1 MTYRP
6 DPNRQAPK
14 NPYNP
19 YPPQRPN
26 GLPPQGRPYSNSPTQ
41 PTRAPAQP
49 VQYAPPGRVRAR
61 RSDEAGGWTRP
72 PQRRGCGCGCLPLG
86 LFGGL
91 LLFILAV
98 YFLTPL
104 RTNILLLGI
113 DYAPYNG
120 TVSRTDTLILATV
133 VPLKPYVGLL
143 SIPRDLW
150 VNIPGVGE
158 NRINTAHFF
167 AEAQKPG
174 SGPKAAMQTIQ
185 ANFGVNV
192 GYYVRVRFEGFK
204 DVIDAMGGVD
214 IDLKESAAGY
224 EPGQYHLTGN
234 KALAFVRQ
242 RYGSDDFY
250 RMEHGQFILKAALH
264 QMFSPAK
271 WIRLPAVMFA
281 MRNALDTNIPVFLWP
296 RLGLALLRAG
306 PNGIDSHTIT
316 REMVVPF
323 TTNEGAAVLQ
333 PNWDLIKPEVKQI
346 FGP

>member
-19 YPPQRPN
+19 YPPQRP
-26 GLPPQGRPYSNSPTQ
+26 GSQPPQRAWYPDEETQ
-41 PTRAPAQP
+41 PTQTPVYVPVSPA
-49 VQYAPPGRVRAR
+49 GRPRSHR
-61 RSDEAGGWTRP
+61 RDESGGWTRP
-72 PQRRGCGCGCLPLG
+72 PRRAGCGCGCLPLG
-86 LFGGL
+86 MLGGML
-91 LLFILAV
+91 LVFLAV
-98 YFLTPL
+98 YFLTPI

-120 TVSRTDTLILATV
+120 TVSRSDTLILATII
-133 VPLKPYVGLL
+133 PLKPYVGML

-150 VNIPGVGE
+150 VNVPGVGE

-174 SGPKAAMQTIQ
+174 SGPAAAMQTIR
-185 ANFGVNV
+185 ANFGVDV
-192 GYYVRVRFEGFK
+192 GYYLRVRFEGFR

-214 IDLKESAAGY
+214 IDRKEPAAGSA
-224 EPGQYHLTGN
+224 PGRYHLTGN

-250 RMEHGQFILKAALH
+250 RMENGQFILKAALR

-271 WIRLPAVMFA
+271 WFRLPGVMLA
-281 MRNALDTNIPVFLWP
+281 MRNALDTNIPFFLWP
-296 RLGLALLRAG
+296 RLGLAVLRAG
-306 PNGIDSHTIT
+306 PNGIDNRTIT

-323 TTNEGAAVLQ
+323 TTDQGASVLQ
-333 PNWDLIKPEVKQI
+333 PNWSLINPELKQI
-346 FGP
+346 FGQ